1 MSQPTKQLYEFGH
14 FRLDP
19 VERLLYRDGEV
30 VTLTAKIFDI
40 LLVFVRN
47 SGRTLD
53 KEEVMREVWPDQ
65 LVEEGNLTRNVST
78 LRKALGESRDDHRY
92 IVTIPGRGYRFVAD
106 VRETQAE
113 DAKPSGAVGDRSDVR
128 RPARRTVIWS
138 LTACVA
144 LAALTTA
151 GFYARRPARSHA
163 TENEMQARQRLWRYA
178 PE

>member
-1 MSQPTKQLYEFGH
+1 MGQPAKQFYEFGP

-65 LVEEGNLTRNVST
+65 L
-78 LRKALGESRDDHRY
+78 
-92 IVTIPGRGYRFVAD
+92 
-106 VRETQAE
+106 
-113 DAKPSGAVGDRSDVR
+113 
-128 RPARRTVIWS
+128 
-138 LTACVA
+138 
-144 LAALTTA
+144 
-151 GFYARRPARSHA
+151 PARSESYWRSGIQPAPRPISITSGGA
-163 TENEMQARQRLWRYA
+163 TSGNSARKMG
-178 PE
+178 

>member
-1 MSQPTKQLYEFGH
+1 MGILRAAGKVWETIKDQPMSQPTKQFYEFGH

-19 VERLLYRDGEV
+19 VERMLYRDGEV
-30 VTLTAKIFDI
+30 VTLSAKIFDI

-92 IVTIPGRGYRFVAD
+92 IVTMIHGLVSRM
-106 VRETQAE
+106 
-113 DAKPSGAVGDRSDVR
+113 VGGCY
-128 RPARRTVIWS
+128 S
-138 LTACVA
+138 LIVVK
-144 LAALTTA
+144 A
-151 GFYARRPARSHA
+151 GCASLPARSLGGRRVRKQWA
-163 TENEMQARQRLWRYA
+163 V
-178 PE
+178 